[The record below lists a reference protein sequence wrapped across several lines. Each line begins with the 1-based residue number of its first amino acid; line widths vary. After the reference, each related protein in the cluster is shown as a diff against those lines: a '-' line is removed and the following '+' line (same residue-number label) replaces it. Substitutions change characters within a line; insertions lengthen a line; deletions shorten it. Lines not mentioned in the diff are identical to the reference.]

1 MNTGKY
7 MARRL
12 DGVANTF
19 HGTSLPS
26 GASAPW
32 KDATV
37 GTTYIYRG
45 TGITITYVKVKDEND
60 SSDWVGRG
68 CLYQTCALA
77 DFTDG
82 GAAVGTLTLTADI
95 PVGARYDYTDI
106 RNVTGFAG
114 DTSAALTVGDGTDVD
129 RYNTS
134 TLDVFSDAAIVAAG
148 AASGTLD
155 HAAAVSPVLTITTA
169 ADWGSVS
176 AGALTVLMHFDVV
189 A

>member
-12 DGVANTF
+12 DGVATTF
-19 HGTSLPS
+19 HGTTAPD
-26 GASAPW
+26 GDAAPW

-37 GTTYIYRG
+37 GTTYIQRG
-45 TGITITYVKVKDEND
+45 TNITVTYIKVKDNND
-60 SSDWVGRG
+60 DADWVGRG
-68 CLYQTCALA
+68 CLYQVCALA

-95 PVGARYDYTDI
+95 PAGARYDYTDI

-134 TLDVFSDAAIVAAG
+134 TIDVFSDVALIAAG

-155 HAAAVSPVLTITTA
+155 HATAVSPVLTITTA
-169 ADWGSVS
+169 ADWGSVT
-176 AGALTVLMHFDVV
+176 AGALTILMHFDVV
-189 A
+189 I